1 MEGDQPP
8 CTRCERRGIDCVLN
22 KSLQSLLDSS
32 SQTEA
37 MQNDILNLF
46 TTLAEVCNH
55 NNLKPPKPLQIRQTN
70 KTKTHTGHLQEGG
83 YDDENDSCVAS
94 RPMSPSD
101 MEAPINGF
109 LEGSD
114 TVDTA
119 PAQVAGGSPYST
131 HSRKGPSEP
140 DLISSGIISAE
151 TGDILVRRYLDRL
164 DHYLYGI
171 GSAYTDLKSLR
182 TSPILLAAVCTISA
196 LHDEKRQKVYEAC
209 NDEFQRLVSK
219 SLFEI
224 RGLEYL
230 RALCIGS
237 YWLSDAS
244 RILNSDALRRAA
256 DVRLPKY
263 FYQVTAAIG
272 VNQPT
277 VGDLSMPA
285 KVDRVRLWYLLYI
298 CDQHLSILYNRDPIV
313 HGNQDLVLGWETFL
327 ESENTSDPDIRI
339 CSQAALLQIMS
350 QIRTTCGSSETAE
363 PVPKALTTSFNDYKR
378 QIDRWYFRFSPVFK
392 SNPRMGD
399 FPHKGLTLHYHFSK
413 VYLGHHVFRG
423 LGATNGQLPSYF
435 LATALMAHSASRSIF
450 ELLLDDSILKGAL
463 VGIPFYFHVMISFAG
478 QFMLSC
484 APYSGQLG
492 MDAKDDLELMGRAI
506 LMFKSLACV
515 AAHPLHRMT
524 SALDKRLQEC
534 RGQRASH
541 YRDTNGNIRS
551 NVYQPPLGPDQ
562 IQQWKNFQANGNN
575 NIGSQNERLNTGSD
589 SQGDHQMGSAAT
601 FQSPIG
607 GPGGNSNS
615 GPNYIPASDTN
626 MADHIESESGT
637 FGMVP
642 LPQSYVMASDALYQ
656 DFAGFDFPGFQ
667 MNFATGPT

>member
-1 MEGDQPP
+1 LLPAISRKIKACTACRKLKMKCDMEGDQPP
-8 CTRCERRGIDCVLN
+8 CTRCERRGLTCVLN

-32 SQTEA
+32 SQTQA

-70 KTKTHTGHLQEGG
+70 RAKSHTGHLQDSG
-83 YDDENDSCVAS
+83 YDEENDSCVAS

-109 LEGSD
+109 LEVSE
-114 TVDTA
+114 TAETA
-119 PAQVAGGSPYST
+119 PAKVAGGSPYST

-151 TGDILVRRYLDRL
+151 TGDLLVRRYLDRL

-171 GSAYTDLKSLR
+171 GSVYTDLKTLR

-196 LHDEKRQKVYEAC
+196 LHDEERQKIYEAC

-219 SLFEI
+219 SLFET

-263 FYQVTAAIG
+263 FYQVTAAMG
-272 VNQPT
+272 LNQQT

-313 HGNQDLVLGWETFL
+313 HGNQDLV
-327 ESENTSDPDIRI
+327 
-339 CSQAALLQIMS
+339 ALLQTMS

-363 PVPKALTTSFNDYKR
+363 PVPKALTTSLNDYKR
-378 QIDRWYFRFSPVFK
+378 QIDRWYFRFSPMFK
-392 SNPRMGD
+392 PNPQIGD
-399 FPHKGLTLHYHFSK
+399 FPHKGLTLHYHFAK

-423 LGATNGQLPSYF
+423 LGATKGQIPSYF
-435 LATALMAHSASRSIF
+435 LTTALMAHSASHSIF
-450 ELLLDDSILKGAL
+450 ELLLEDSILKESL
-463 VGIPFYFHVMISFAG
+463 VGVPFYFHVMISFAG

-484 APYSGQLG
+484 ASYSRQLC
-492 MDAKDDLELMGRAI
+492 MEAKDDIELMGRAI
-506 LMFKSLACV
+506 SMFKSIACV
-515 AAHPLHRMT
+515 AAHPLQRMT
-524 SALDKRLQEC
+524 AALERRFHEC
-534 RGQRASH
+534 RAMLS
-541 YRDTNGNIRS
+541 
-551 NVYQPPLGPDQ
+551 
-562 IQQWKNFQANGNN
+562 
-575 NIGSQNERLNTGSD
+575 
-589 SQGDHQMGSAAT
+589 M
-601 FQSPIG
+601 
-607 GPGGNSNS
+607 
-615 GPNYIPASDTN
+615 
-626 MADHIESESGT
+626 
-637 FGMVP
+637 
-642 LPQSYVMASDALYQ
+642 
-656 DFAGFDFPGFQ
+656 
-667 MNFATGPT
+667 